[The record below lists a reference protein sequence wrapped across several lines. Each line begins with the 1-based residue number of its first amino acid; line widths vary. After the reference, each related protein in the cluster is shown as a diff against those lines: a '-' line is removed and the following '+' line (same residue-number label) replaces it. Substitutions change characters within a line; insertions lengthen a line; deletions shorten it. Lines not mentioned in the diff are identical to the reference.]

1 MAKTVKIDVIS
12 EGNEKNVLKVAFATD
27 DIKKVNQNFSRA
39 KKFIV
44 YDITKEGYTTSGI
57 IETDTSNLPDGEKT
71 EYKISALK
79 GVNIMYCENII
90 GGDAAKV
97 ISSGI
102 TPVKVKYTDDIEELL
117 NQFVYMLNNN
127 PPPWIKK
134 IMHFETEKDP
144 RLDFWKY
151 E

>member
-1 MAKTVKIDVIS
+1 MTETIKIEIESNKPSVKS
-12 EGNEKNVLKVAFATD
+12 LKVAFATD
-27 DIKKVNQNFSRA
+27 NLENVNKSFSKA
-39 KKFIV
+39 KKFIE
-44 YDITKEGYTTSGI
+44 YDINQDGFTAGRI

-71 EYKISALK
+71 NYKIAALK
-79 GVNIMYCENII
+79 EINIIYCKNII

-97 ISSGI
+97 ISSGM
-102 TPVKVKYTDDIEELL
+102 TPVKVKYTDNIEDLL
-117 NQFVYMLNNN
+117 SQFVYMVNHN

-134 IMHFETEKDP
+134 IMNIETEKDP